1 IRQISED
8 IVEKLPDEFPMTELY
23 GKVSEEAGV
32 VPFTAVA
39 LQECE
44 RMNALLQEIRISLRD
59 IERGL
64 KGEMPWSEEME
75 DLGDALAADVVPRS
89 WAMKAYPSLL
99 PLGSWFSDLLQRR
112 RAIDRWVVTDFVLPP
127 TTWLG
132 GLFSPQSFLTAVI
145 QTSGRKHDLPLDK
158 LSIHCEVTKKSPDEF
173 LTTPR
178 EGANICGLYMEGG
191 RWDFA
196 SGCIVDPILKD
207 LHPPMPVICLKSVL
221 SDKVDV
227 RNAYNCPVY
236 RTRQR
241 GSTFVWEFPLK
252 TNDPPD
258 KWVIAGTALL
268 LQI

>member
-1 IRQISED
+1 MVD
-8 IVEKLPDEFPMTELY
+8 LY
-23 GKVSEEAGV
+23 GKVSEESCV
-32 VPFTAVA
+32 QPFTAVA

-44 RMNALLQEIRISLRD
+44 RMNILIQEVRTSLKD

-64 KGEMPWSEEME
+64 KGELPWNEEMDE
-75 DLGDALAADVVPRS
+75 LGEAMASDAVPQLWS
-89 WAMKAYPSLL
+89 SKAYPSLL
-99 PLGSWFSDLLQRR
+99 PLGSWFSDLLHRH
-112 RAIDRWVVTDFVLPP
+112 RALHQWVAADFTLPAAV
-127 TTWLG
+127 WLG

-158 LSIHCEVTKKSPDEF
+158 LSIHCEVTKKMPDEF
-173 LTTPR
+173 ILTPR

-196 SGCIVDPILKD
+196 AGCIMDPLLKD

-227 RNAYNCPVY
+227 RNSYSCPVY

-252 TNDPPD
+252 TNEPPE
-258 KWVIAGTALL
+258 KWIIAGTALL
-268 LQI
+268 LQV